1 MCMKKTFRY
10 RMRLS
15 KSAETNLKNHLE
27 LCRQLYNLALEQ
39 RITIWKNYRK
49 SISTYGQSKQL
60 PDLKKAFPEFK
71 QVNSQALQDVIERL
85 GKAFDGFFRRLKR
98 GQKPGFPRFRGYNR
112 HDSVTLKQTG
122 WKLEGKYLTI
132 TNIGKI
138 KLFLSRPMEGEIKTV
153 TICRTATGKWFVCF
167 SCNNV
172 AEKILPDTGR
182 ETGIDVGIKSFCVNS
197 EGKPV
202 DNPKHFRTSENL
214 LHRRQ
219 RSLSRKKRGSNRRKK
234 ARYLVAKTH
243 EKVSNQRKDFLHK
256 TANAYIQ
263 NYDTIYI
270 EDLKI
275 KNMVKNRH
283 LSKSI
288 SDSSWGMF
296 FNFLAYKAEEAG
308 RRLVKINP
316 NGTSQICSGCG
327 KKVFKFLSVRT
338 HRCPFCGLVL
348 DRDHNAAI
356 NILRAGQALQAL
368 TRELSCVV

>member
-10 RMRLS
+10 RIRLS

-49 SISTYGQSKQL
+49 SISIYDQSKQL

-85 GKAFDGFFRRLKR
+85 GKAFDGFFRRIRK

-122 WKLEGKYLTI
+122 WKLEGRYLTI

-182 ETGIDVGIKSFCVNS
+182 ETGIDVG
-197 EGKPV
+197 
-202 DNPKHFRTSENL
+202 
-214 LHRRQ
+214 
-219 RSLSRKKRGSNRRKK
+219 
-234 ARYLVAKTH
+234 
-243 EKVSNQRKDFLHK
+243 
-256 TANAYIQ
+256 
-263 NYDTIYI
+263 
-270 EDLKI
+270 
-275 KNMVKNRH
+275 
-283 LSKSI
+283 
-288 SDSSWGMF
+288 
-296 FNFLAYKAEEAG
+296 
-308 RRLVKINP
+308 
-316 NGTSQICSGCG
+316 
-327 KKVFKFLSVRT
+327 
-338 HRCPFCGLVL
+338 
-348 DRDHNAAI
+348 
-356 NILRAGQALQAL
+356 
-368 TRELSCVV
+368 